1 MVVFIKIKTSIGI
14 TGRRIGSRRFS
25 CRPLSKVGEGW
36 IKSGMGMARYVCV
49 VTCLISQC
57 KEDVHKSKTGNFSK
71 NYLHYSIISNTD

>member
-1 MVVFIKIKTSIGI
+1 MVVFIKTLIGI

-36 IKSGMGMARYVCV
+36 IKSGMGMARYVGV

-57 KEDVHKSKTGNFSK
+57 KQDVHMSKSGNFSK
-71 NYLHYSIISNTD
+71 ITCIIQLFPILIKF